1 VIIHY
6 EDAVVEYRGGALLLG
21 VPEDT
26 VWVHRDLAGTSWSER
41 DQPHQIEGATGAA
54 TRTVI
59 ALAERLAG
67 GVQ

>member
-1 VIIHY
+1 MKTRSLSI
-6 EDAVVEYRGGALLLG
+6 EAARCCSAS
-21 VPEDT
+21 PEDT